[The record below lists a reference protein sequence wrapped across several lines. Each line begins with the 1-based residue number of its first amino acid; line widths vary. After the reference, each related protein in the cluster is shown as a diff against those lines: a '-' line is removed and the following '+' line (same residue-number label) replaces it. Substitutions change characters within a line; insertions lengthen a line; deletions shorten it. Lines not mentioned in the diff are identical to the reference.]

1 MAWSIDQSINPAVY
15 FELNTYSTQLM
26 VTIITLSQCEHR
38 SESVRSTHRDSAM
51 FYISIYFNQV
61 NDKTLESIPRLVNS
75 LFEIRF
81 ELAGASAKAELKPD
95 SASIWKQD
103 DYGIRIRL
111 VLNEEKSP
119 TSLDVC
125 SQISMRC
132 FHRKLAPSLTSGFGK
147 SRAISSLACW
157 VLQDCLIFPCT

>member
-1 MAWSIDQSINPAVY
+1 
-15 FELNTYSTQLM
+15 M